1 MRVNLMGMEAN
12 PHPCMWI
19 CFRIQVYFNVIA
31 HTRLYKSN
39 NSNMFLRSVCFYF
52 YYKPHSAFSVM
63 VKPLHCLEYFNLW
76 VCSVA
81 KKKKSPLLPSLL
93 PRNTIYSLN
102 LGSLWTFLKI
112 FQTILTTMISNGRL
126 CAHSLCSGVG
136 QFLLRERLSVSI
148 CDASV
153 QSVTLHR
160 KKTAINRRVYP
171 QKLHNLWIKTSAL
184 QLLLYTSSKWCK
196 IYKWVVSWVC
206 HTYPNKLR
214 ARHAVGSHHSLL

>member
-31 HTRLYKSN
+31 HATLYKSN

-102 LGSLWTFLKI
+102 VGSLWTFLKI

-126 CAHSLCSGVG
+126 CAYSLCSGVG

-160 KKTAINRRVYP
+160 KKTATRQKSLSTEITQPLNKNIGFTTSIRHRNDVKYINGLYLECVIRIPTNRAWHAFRGI
-171 QKLHNLWIKTSAL
+171 KLAK
-184 QLLLYTSSKWCK
+184 
-196 IYKWVVSWVC
+196 
-206 HTYPNKLR
+206 
-214 ARHAVGSHHSLL
+214 

>member
-1 MRVNLMGMEAN
+1 
-12 PHPCMWI
+12 MWI

-126 CAHSLCSGVG
+126 CAYSLCSGVG

-206 HTYPNKLR
+206 HTYSNKQSMTRL
-214 ARHAVGSHHSLL
+214 